1 MVDYT
6 GVRFYHC
13 NLMKNIKKVVLVF
26 SLVAISQMVFAWG
39 QTGHRV
45 VGYVAQQ
52 HLTKKAS
59 KRVNSILTNY
69 SLEMSGNYL
78 DFIRADSN
86 YRFMSSWH
94 YVSIP
99 NGKRYEDITPNAG
112 GDVIAKIEE
121 LIKELETKNFKTVKD
136 EEFAIMA
143 LVHLVADLHQ
153 PLHVGLAEDRGGNSI
168 KVEWFGEASNLH
180 RVWDSDMI
188 EHQQLSY
195 TEFGNHI
202 SRNITKQM
210 VKAWQ
215 GSGVRDWATESQDL
229 RAACYN
235 FGEETNLKYEYI
247 YQHLQ
252 TVETRLVQ
260 AGVRLAGLLNRIYG

>member
-1 MVDYT
+1 LVENN
-6 GVRFYHC
+6 GFRFYHC
-13 NLMKNIKKVVLVF
+13 ILMEIIKKSVLIF
-26 SLVAISQMVFAWG
+26 TLVAISQMVFAWG

-59 KRVNSILTNY
+59 KRINKILTTY

-78 DFIRADSN
+78 DFIRSDSN
-86 YRFMSSWH
+86 YRFMNSWH

-112 GDVIAKIEE
+112 GDVIAKIEAL
-121 LIKELETKNFKTVKD
+121 LIELETKNFKTVKD

-143 LVHLVADLHQ
+143 LVHLVGDLHQ

-168 KVEWFGEASNLH
+168 KVMWFDEESNLH
-180 RVWDSDMI
+180 RVWDSDI
-188 EHQQLSY
+188 IDHQQLSY
-195 TEFGNHI
+195 TEFGNHV
-202 SRNITKQM
+202 SRNITKEM

-215 GSGVRDWATESQDL
+215 GSGVREWANESQDL
-229 RAACYN
+229 RAACYEM
-235 FGEETNLKYEYI
+235 GDDTILKYDYI
-247 YQHLQ
+247 YKHIA